1 MERAIGVNFLTNS
14 TTIDELDTL
23 SNLVFQEINIEK
35 YLHSNFNIFSLKFI
49 NDSNDFYKNAK
60 IIENF
65 YNDKYFFFRSEIQNI
80 ENEIS
85 QIIHEWTNKNVEEYG
100 CKSTIEKINILMN
113 YIVIDKHHK
122 PIKNNIQ
129 AEAKYSKYYELNNY
143 YFVLTKEKMIND
155 VNFIILKILN
165 NYKQK
170 LLSA

>member
-14 TTIDELDTL
+14 TDIDELDSL
-23 SNLVFQEINIEK
+23 SNLVFQKINIQK
-35 YLHSNFNIFSLKFI
+35 FLHSNFNIFSLKFI

-80 ENEIS
+80 ENTINEIIEKWINE
-85 QIIHEWTNKNVEEYG
+85 QINEYG
-100 CKSTIEKINILMN
+100 YKSTVEKINILMN

-143 YFVLTKEKMIND
+143 YFVLTKEKMLND